1 MIPLNKTCLIVAAV
15 LALAGCNK
23 KVDLRDESITPVKTG
38 LAYVNASEDITRQ
51 IKDVAGAKSIVLL
64 DNTDTAFGRVVN
76 TRTPPFPLF
85 TQYSPLQYPAQTG
98 NIRLEQPWLRYDA
111 VTPGSHQ
118 LILMDTAHN
127 PVLKQ
132 AVSIDENTKATVYFS
147 DVLGRYTSLV
157 LKDTLESK
165 PGNVGI
171 RFVNFCGD
179 ADVSF
184 TINKEKNT
192 AFPASMKHGQYS
204 SLVQLPS
211 AGSDTFRI
219 RLYRTD
225 DPENIIARATLYT
238 EPGHGYTVMI
248 SGYTQEQSYQAPYSN
263 NWVTIP
269 AYPRM
274 KLYKNY

>member
-1 MIPLNKTCLIVAAV
+1 MITLNKTCLILATV

-23 KVDLRDESITPVKTG
+23 NVDPRDESIDPVTTG

-51 IKDVAGAKSIVLL
+51 IKDDAGAKSIVLL
-64 DNTDTAFGRVVN
+64 DNTDTTFGRVPDI
-76 TRTPPFPLF
+76 RKPLFPIF
-85 TQYSPLQYPAQTG
+85 TQYSPLQYPSQTG

-111 VTPGSHQ
+111 VSAGNHQ

-132 AVSIDENTKATVYFS
+132 QISLESKNKATIYYS
-147 DVLGRYTSLV
+147 DVLGKYSSLV
-157 LKDTLESK
+157 LKDTLDNK
-165 PGNVGI
+165 PGYAGI

-179 ADVSF
+179 ADISF
-184 TINKEKNT
+184 TINKEKK
-192 AFPASMKHGQYS
+192 AGFPASMKHGQYS

-211 AGSDTFRI
+211 TGSDTFRI

-238 EPGHGYTVMI
+238 EPGHGYTVLI
-248 SGYTQEQSYQAPYSN
+248 TGYTQEQSYKAPYGNS
-263 NWVTIP
+263 WVTIP
-269 AYPRM
+269 AYPRI